1 MVSKASRIRLGFFLS
16 IGILIFLG
24 FVFLTIGR
32 QYLEKSDAYFIEY
45 SESISGLN
53 VGNPVKMSGVEIGKV
68 EDLSFSPDN
77 ASLILVKISVRKGVK
92 IKADAEAVVEV
103 FGITGLK
110 YIDILKGSNEAA
122 TLLPGDKIKAG
133 QSTIDMV
140 TGRADE
146 IARKVEIALNN
157 IIGFTN
163 NDNMENVGEAV
174 VTARELMKNLNSLIL
189 QNKDNL
195 NQFTGQ
201 LAKQGPDFLTRAN
214 GIMVRLDTV
223 TSELDKLVTN
233 KSLQKSMK
241 NLETITDNIKS
252 GLDQGQLDN
261 TMKNVN
267 RTLDNSSK
275 AIQDFSK
282 MVNSNKDRLNQILDR
297 LENTAR
303 NLSDFT
309 QKIKENPSLL
319 IRKQEE

>member
-1 MVSKASRIRLGFFLS
+1 MVSKSSRIRLGFFLS

-32 QYLEKSDAYFIEY
+32 KYLEKNDYYYIEY
-45 SESISGLN
+45 TESVSGLN

-68 EDLSFSPDN
+68 EDLSFSTEDV
-77 ASLILVKISVRKGVK
+77 SKIVVQISVRKGIR
-92 IKADAEAVVEV
+92 IKSDAEAVVEV

-110 YIDILKGSNEAA
+110 YIDILKGTNEASL
-122 TLLPGDKIKAG
+122 LLPGDKIKAG

-140 TGRADE
+140 TGKADE

-163 NDNMENVGEAV
+163 NDNMENLAEAV
-174 VTARELMKNLNSLIL
+174 VAAKELMRNLNGLII
-189 QNKDNL
+189 QNRDNL

-214 GIMVRLDTV
+214 GILVHLDSAVSEISKV
-223 TSELDKLVTN
+223 TGS
-233 KSLQKSMK
+233 KSLQKSLK
-241 NLETITDNIKS
+241 NMETITDNIKS
-252 GLDQGQLDN
+252 GLDQGQLDA
-261 TMKNVN
+261 TFKNLN
-267 RTLDNSSK
+267 KTLDNSNK
-275 AIQDFSK
+275 AIQDL
-282 MVNSNKDRLNQILDR
+282 NKTIITNRDKLNQILDR
-297 LENTAR
+297 LETTGR

-319 IRKQEE
+319 IRKPEE

>member
-16 IGILIFLG
+16 IGVLIFLG

-32 QYLEKSDAYFIEY
+32 QYLEKSDSYFIEY

-68 EDLSFSPDN
+68 EDLSFSQDE
-77 ASLILVKISVRKGVK
+77 ASKILVKISVRKGIK

-110 YIDILKGSNEAA
+110 YIDILKGTNEAA
-122 TLLPGDKIKAG
+122 VLLPGDKIKQG

-146 IARKVEIALNN
+146 IARKIEIALNN
-157 IIGFTN
+157 IIGFTS
-163 NDNMENVGEAV
+163 NDNMENVGQAV
-174 VTARELMKNLNSLIL
+174 VTAKELMRNLNALII
-189 QNKDNL
+189 QNRDNL

-201 LAKQGPDFLTRAN
+201 LAKQGPDFLNRAN

-223 TSELDKLVTN
+223 TSELDRVVTN
-233 KSLQKSMK
+233 KSLQKGMK
-241 NLETITDNIKS
+241 NLETITDNIRS
-252 GLDQGQLDN
+252 SLDQGQLDN
-261 TMKNVN
+261 TLKNIN

-275 AIQDFSK
+275 AVQEFNK
-282 MVNSNKDRLNQILDR
+282 MINTNRDRLSQILDR
-297 LENTAR
+297 LEITMR
-303 NLSDFT
+303 NLADFT